1 MLDIDT
7 TLSIISSRASRPVQT
22 GIVLQTNPFFK
33 RKICPMS
40 KKSPLTPV
48 GEILEKTLK
57 SLPVTESF
65 RVYPI
70 WKNWE
75 TLVGP
80 AVALKTSPDFVR
92 GKILFV
98 SVENSVWLHQL
109 NFEKGA
115 LLEKISA
122 LHPDE
127 EITDIRFRL
136 RRQDFK

>member
-1 MLDIDT
+1 
-7 TLSIISSRASRPVQT
+7 
-22 GIVLQTNPFFK
+22 
-33 RKICPMS
+33 MS
-40 KKSPLTPV
+40 KKSSLTPV

-57 SLPVTESF
+57 ALPVTESF

-75 TLVGP
+75 SLVGP
-80 AVALKTSPDFVR
+80 AVAGKTSPDFVR
-92 GKILFV
+92 GKTLFV

-115 LLEKISA
+115 LLAKILS

-127 EITDIRFRL
+127 EITDIRFKL
-136 RRQDFK
+136 RKVD